1 MTIQNLVREMC
12 QAFGQDVHT
21 ELHKPDNAVRG
32 LRLRLLSEE
41 FREYMEAEKST
52 NPVDIADA
60 LGDMLVVI
68 YGTAAAYGIDLDAVV
83 REIHASNM
91 TKVQPDG
98 TVLRDEGGKIMKP
111 DGYRPPNLVPIL
123 GNLGAWAE

>member
-1 MTIQNLVREMC
+1 M
-12 QAFGQDVHT
+12 D
-21 ELHKPDNAVRG
+21 
-32 LRLRLLSEE
+32 
-41 FREYMEAEKST
+41 AEKST

-68 YGTAAAYGIDLDAVV
+68 YGTAAAYGINLDAVV

-98 TVLRDEGGKIMKP
+98 SVLRREDGKIMKP
-111 DGYRPPNLVPIL
+111 EGYRPPNL
-123 GNLGAWAE
+123 AEIIGFRDGSEWS

>member
-1 MTIQNLVREMC
+1 MTIQELVREMC
-12 QAFGQDVHT
+12 QAFGQDVHD
-21 ELHKPDNAVRG
+21 ELHKPSNAVRG

-98 TVLRDEGGKIMKP
+98 TVLRDENGKVQKP
-111 DGYRPPNLVPIL
+111 DSYRPPNLKPIL
-123 GNLGAWAE
+123 GDLGEWAS